1 MNIPQHSFNDI
12 TRTIRVLPCVAG
24 HHLDYTLGEELPL
37 FAPPKDKRLSYG
49 VGYNSYRQRKALG
62 LPYFKSG
69 KGTSYKTWANM
80 MRRNYG
86 SENPVYEG
94 CRVCRKWHDYQE
106 FAAWYSVQ
114 PYAFEADAELDKDIL
129 DPMNTVYSPE
139 HCSVVPKLINQI
151 FRDTRSRRG
160 KLPIGVSV
168 ASGGVGFVSVL
179 SMFGKPDALGIFDDI
194 TEAFRAYQSA
204 HRVYCNQLAD
214 IYESKLDAR
223 VIHRLRNCSR
233 HIRD

>member
-1 MNIPQHSFNDI
+1 MQQHSIYDV
-12 TRTIRVLPCVAG
+12 TRTIYVLPSVAG
-24 HHLDYTLGEELPL
+24 IHLDYSLGEELPL
-37 FAPPKDKRLSYG
+37 FAPPKDERLSYG
-49 VGYNSYRQRKALG
+49 VGYNSYRRRKALG

-69 KGTSYKTWANM
+69 KGTPYKTWANM
-80 MRRNYG
+80 MRRTYG
-86 SENPVYEG
+86 PEKPAYVG

-114 PYAFEADAELDKDIL
+114 PYAFEVDAELDKDIL
-129 DPMNTVYSPE
+129 DQLNPEYSPE

-160 KLPIGVSV
+160 ILPIGVSV
-168 ASGGVGFVSVL
+168 APGGVGFVSVL
-179 SMFGKPDALGIFDDI
+179 SMLGKPVALGKLHDI

-204 HRVYCNQLAD
+204 HQAYCNQLAD
-214 IYESKLDAR
+214 SYESKLDAR
-223 VIHRLRNCSR
+223 VINRLRTCSR

>member
-1 MNIPQHSFNDI
+1 MQQHSIYDI
-12 TRTIRVLPCVAG
+12 TRTIRVAPCVAG
-24 HHLDYTLGEELPL
+24 VRLDYSLGEEIPL
-37 FAPPKDKRLSYG
+37 FAPPLDESLTYG
-49 VGYNSYRQRKALG
+49 FGYNSGRRRKAMG
-62 LPYFKSG
+62 MPYFKTG
-69 KGTSYKTWANM
+69 KGTPHKTWHNM
-80 MRRNYG
+80 MRRAYD
-86 SENPVYEG
+86 PKKAAAYED
-94 CRVCRKWHDYQE
+94 CSVCIKWHDYQE
-106 FAAWYSVQ
+106 FAAWYFVQ
-114 PYAFEADAELDKDIL
+114 PYAFESDAELDKDIL

-179 SMFGKPDALGIFDDI
+179 SMFGKPDVLGIFEDI

-204 HRVYCNQLAD
+204 HQAYCNQLAD
-214 IYESKLDAR
+214 SYESKLDAR
-223 VIHRLRNCSR
+223 VINRLRTCSR

>member
-1 MNIPQHSFNDI
+1 MQQHSIYDI
-12 TRTIRVLPCVAG
+12 TRTIRVAPCVAG
-24 HHLDYTLGEELPL
+24 VRLDYSLGEEIPL
-37 FAPPKDKRLSYG
+37 FAPPLDESLTYG
-49 VGYNSYRQRKALG
+49 FGYNSGRRRKAMG
-62 LPYFKSG
+62 MPYFKTG
-69 KGTSYKTWANM
+69 KGTPHKTWHNM
-80 MRRNYG
+80 MRRAYD
-86 SENPVYEG
+86 PKKAAAYED
-94 CRVCRKWHDYQE
+94 CRVCIKWHDYQE

-114 PYAFEADAELDKDIL
+114 PYAFESDAELDKDIL

-160 KLPIGVSV
+160 RLPIGVSV

-179 SMFGKPDALGIFDDI
+179 SMFGKPDVLGIFEDI

-204 HRVYCNQLAD
+204 HRAYCNQLAD
-214 IYESKLDAR
+214 SYGSRLDAR
-223 VIHRLRNCSR
+223 VIKRLRTCSR

>member
-1 MNIPQHSFNDI
+1 MQQHSIYDV
-12 TRTIRVLPCVAG
+12 TRTIYVLPSVAG
-24 HHLDYTLGEELPL
+24 IHLDYSLGEELPL
-37 FAPPKDKRLSYG
+37 FAPPKDERLSYG
-49 VGYNSYRQRKALG
+49 VGYNSYRRRKALG

-69 KGTSYKTWANM
+69 KGTPYKTWANM
-80 MRRNYG
+80 MRRTYG
-86 SENPVYEG
+86 PEKPAYVG

-129 DPMNTVYSPE
+129 DQLNPEYSPE

-160 KLPIGVSV
+160 ILPIGVSV
-168 ASGGVGFVSVL
+168 APGGAGFVSVL
-179 SMFGKPDALGIFDDI
+179 SMLGKPVALGKLHDI

-204 HRVYCNQLAD
+204 HQAYCNQLAD
-214 IYESKLDAR
+214 SYESKLDAR
-223 VIHRLRNCSR
+223 VINRLRTCSR